1 MDEATRA
8 YYGFSAGPKVK
19 KPKAKKLPAI
29 VKEIKKYTL
38 QSMDYSKQK
47 SISYSQ
53 MSMFTHCPHKWSL
66 QYKDGNYTS
75 ESSINM
81 TFGTALHEALQHY
94 ITVIYDKSGA
104 EADRIELNEY
114 FEERLRE
121 TYKKDVKSN
130 NNVHFSN
137 SFELAEFYEDGV
149 EILNYIKKN
158 RNILFSKKGWYLV
171 GCEVPILINPNQD
184 YPNILFKG
192 YLDVVLYNELTD
204 KFLILDI
211 KTSKTGW
218 NSDSKKDETK
228 QFQLILYKYFF
239 SKQFNVLIDNIDI
252 KFFIVKRKINE
263 DAEFAAAKKRVQE
276 FVPANG
282 KVKINKATQA
292 MNKFIET
299 CFDQNGVYRQIS
311 HEAIPSLW
319 NCRFCPFSGK
329 PELCSKGL
337 K

>member
-1 MDEATRA
+1 MDDALKA
-8 YYGFSAGPKVK
+8 YYGFSIEPKEK
-19 KPKAKKLPAI
+19 KPKAKKLPTI
-29 VKEIKKYTL
+29 VKEIKKHTL
-38 QSMDYSKQK
+38 QTMDYSQQK

-53 MSMFTHCPHKWSL
+53 MSMFTSCPHKWSL
-66 QYKDGNYTS
+66 QYKDGKYTS

-94 ITVIYDKSGA
+94 ITVIYNKNGA

-114 FEERLRE
+114 FEEHLKE

-130 NNVHFSN
+130 NNIHFSN

-158 RNILFSKKGWYLV
+158 RSILFSKKGWYLV
-171 GCEVPILINPNQD
+171 GCEVPILMNPNQD
-184 YPNILFKG
+184 YPNLLFKG

-211 KTSKTGW
+211 KTSKSGW
-218 NSDSKKDETK
+218 SGDTKKDETK

-239 SKQFNVLIDNIDI
+239 SKQFNVPIENIDI

-263 DAEFAAAKKRVQE
+263 EAEFAVAKKRVQE
-276 FVPANG
+276 FIPANG
-282 KVKINKATQA
+282 KGKINKATQA
-292 MNKFIET
+292 MNGFIET
-299 CFDQNGVYRQIS
+299 CFTKEGTHKQIN
-311 HEAIPSLW
+311 HEPVPSLW

-329 PELCSKGL
+329 PELCDKGL

>member
-1 MDEATRA
+1 MDKALME
-8 YYGFSAGPKVK
+8 YYGFSDTPKVK

-38 QSMDYSKQK
+38 QTMDYSNQK

-53 MSMFTHCPHKWSL
+53 MSMFTHCPHKWAL
-66 QYKDGNYTS
+66 QYKDGHYTS

-94 ITVIYDKSGA
+94 ITTIYEKSGA

-114 FEERLRE
+114 FEERLKE

-137 SFELAEFYEDGV
+137 SFELAEFYNDGV
-149 EILNYIKKN
+149 EILTYVKKH

-171 GCEVPILINPNQD
+171 GCEVPILINPNQE

-192 YLDVVLYNELTD
+192 YLDVVLYNEITD

-218 NSDSKKDETK
+218 NTESKKDETK

-239 SKQFNVLIDNIDI
+239 SKQFNVSIDNIDI

-263 DAEFAAAKKRVQE
+263 DAEFAVAKKRVQE
-276 FVPANG
+276 FAPANG
-282 KVKINKATQA
+282 KVKVNKATQT

-299 CFDQNGVYRQIS
+299 CFDKNGKFREINY
-311 HEAIPSLW
+311 EPIPSLW
-319 NCRFCPFSGK
+319 NCRYCPFSGK
-329 PELCSKGL
+329 PDLCSKGL

>member
-1 MDEATRA
+1 
-8 YYGFSAGPKVK
+8 
-19 KPKAKKLPAI
+19 
-29 VKEIKKYTL
+29 
-38 QSMDYSKQK
+38 
-47 SISYSQ
+47 
-53 MSMFTHCPHKWSL
+53 
-66 QYKDGNYTS
+66 
-75 ESSINM
+75 M

-94 ITVIYDKSGA
+94 ITTIYDKSGA

-137 SFELAEFYEDGV
+137 SFELAEFYEDGIK
-149 EILNYIKKN
+149 ILEYIKKN
-158 RNILFSKKGWYLV
+158 RNTLFNKKGWYLI
-171 GCEVPILINPNQD
+171 GCEVPILTNPNQE

-192 YLDVVLYNELTD
+192 YLDVVLYNELTG

-218 NSDSKKDETK
+218 NDDSKKDETK

-239 SKQFNVLIDNIDI
+239 SKQFNVPIDNIDI

-263 DAEFAAAKKRVQE
+263 DAEFAAAKRRVQE
-276 FVPANG
+276 FIPANG
-282 KVKINKATQA
+282 KVKVNKATQA
-292 MNKFIET
+292 MDKFIST
-299 CFDQNGVYRQIS
+299 CFEQNGTYKQMS
-311 HEAIPSLW
+311 HEPIPSLW

-329 PELCSKGL
+329 NDLCSKGL